1 MRFQEFSKFLRKFP
15 ELCNK
20 IKATTDATVLVPTN
34 DAFKSVNQEE
44 LEKRMKEDGD
54 RIIGLHFLDHPPGIL
69 VDDVRVNKPQSD
81 TGVSSTDVM
90 VMRKKQFIIFL
101 NYTITLF

>member
-81 TGVSSTDVM
+81 TGVSSTNVM
-90 VMRKKQFIIFL
+90 VMRKKQFIIF
-101 NYTITLF
+101 NPIIS